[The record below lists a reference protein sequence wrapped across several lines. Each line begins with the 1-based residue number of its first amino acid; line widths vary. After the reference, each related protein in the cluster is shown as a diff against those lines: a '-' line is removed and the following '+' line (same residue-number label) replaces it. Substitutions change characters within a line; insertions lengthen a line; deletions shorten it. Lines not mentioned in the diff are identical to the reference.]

1 MSPFRASAPL
11 TDTWEHFRFS
21 VSDGIG
27 TVTLDRPGKLN
38 ALTFEAYADLR
49 DLLAELPHRG
59 DTRVLVIRGK
69 GRAFCSGGDVN
80 EIIGATLAMSPDE
93 LLAFTRM
100 SGEVIR
106 EMRDCPVPIIAAVH
120 GMAAGAGAVI
130 ALAADFRVCTPAARF
145 AFLFTKVGLS
155 GGDMGAAYL
164 LPRLVGLGH
173 ATRLLMLGDTVNAEE
188 AERIGLVSLLAGKDT
203 FDDEV
208 GALAGRLASG
218 PVQAYA
224 QTKALLTREQDMS
237 LSAAIE
243 LEAMTQALRRS
254 GPAAE
259 DLLPQDVRVAAV
271 LRELAQGVQVDPAQ
285 RKRAHPVTAEYVVQV
300 QARGGP
306 ARVLA
311 RFLVPAADRVDGVR
325 AGQGEGVGGV
335 RRQAHLLPRAS
346 GDGLAEPHPLRVG
359 RVLDQAEQRRLR
371 GDQAPPGLLL
381 GHPVQAPAQRG
392 PVLVEE
398 GFQLHLE
405 RFAGHVVRRPPAW
418 HRHHASIARPG

>member
-11 TDTWEHFRFS
+11 TGTWEHFRFS
-21 VSDGIG
+21 VSEGIG

-49 DLLAELPHRG
+49 DLLAELPYRG
-59 DTRVLVIRGK
+59 EVRVLVIRGS

-173 ATRLLMLGDTVNAEE
+173 ATRLLMLGDTVDAHE
-188 AERIGLVSLLAGKDT
+188 AERIGLVSFLAEKDT

-208 GALAGRLASG
+208 IALARRLASG
-218 PVQAYA
+218 PVQAFA

-243 LEAMTQALRRS
+243 LEAMTQALLMK
-254 GPAAE
+254 GEDYAE
-259 DLLPQDVRVAAV
+259 F
-271 LRELAQGVQVDPAQ
+271 
-285 RKRAHPVTAEYVVQV
+285 HTA
-300 QARGGP
+300 
-306 ARVLA
+306 
-311 RFLVPAADRVDGVR
+311 FN
-325 AGQGEGVGGV
+325 EG
-335 RRQAHLLPRAS
+335 
-346 GDGLAEPHPLRVG
+346 
-359 RVLDQAEQRRLR
+359 
-371 GDQAPPGLLL
+371 
-381 GHPVQAPAQRG
+381 
-392 PVLVEE
+392 
-398 GFQLHLE
+398 
-405 RFAGHVVRRPPAW
+405 RPPQW
-418 HRHHASIARPG
+418 TGR

>member
-208 GALAGRLASG
+208 SALAGRLASG

-243 LEAMTQALRRS
+243 LEAMTQALLMK
-254 GPAAE
+254 GEDYAEFHAA
-259 DLLPQDVRVAAV
+259 
-271 LRELAQGVQVDPAQ
+271 
-285 RKRAHPVTAEYVVQV
+285 
-300 QARGGP
+300 
-306 ARVLA
+306 
-311 RFLVPAADRVDGVR
+311 FN
-325 AGQGEGVGGV
+325 AG
-335 RRQAHLLPRAS
+335 
-346 GDGLAEPHPLRVG
+346 
-359 RVLDQAEQRRLR
+359 
-371 GDQAPPGLLL
+371 
-381 GHPVQAPAQRG
+381 
-392 PVLVEE
+392 
-398 GFQLHLE
+398 
-405 RFAGHVVRRPPAW
+405 RPPQW
-418 HRHHASIARPG
+418 TGR

>member
-1 MSPFRASAPL
+1 MSPFRASVPL
-11 TDTWEHFRFS
+11 TGTWEHFQFS

-59 DTRVLVIRGK
+59 DTRVLVIRGN

-106 EMRDCPVPIIAAVH
+106 EMRECPVPVIAAVH

-208 GALAGRLASG
+208 SALAGRLASG

-243 LEAMTQALRRS
+243 LEAMTQALLMK
-254 GPAAE
+254 GEDYAEFHAA
-259 DLLPQDVRVAAV
+259 
-271 LRELAQGVQVDPAQ
+271 
-285 RKRAHPVTAEYVVQV
+285 
-300 QARGGP
+300 
-306 ARVLA
+306 
-311 RFLVPAADRVDGVR
+311 FN
-325 AGQGEGVGGV
+325 AG
-335 RRQAHLLPRAS
+335 
-346 GDGLAEPHPLRVG
+346 
-359 RVLDQAEQRRLR
+359 
-371 GDQAPPGLLL
+371 
-381 GHPVQAPAQRG
+381 
-392 PVLVEE
+392 
-398 GFQLHLE
+398 
-405 RFAGHVVRRPPAW
+405 RPPQW
-418 HRHHASIARPG
+418 TGR

>member
-59 DTRVLVIRGK
+59 DTRVLVIRGN

-106 EMRDCPVPIIAAVH
+106 EMRDCPVPVIAAVH

-173 ATRLLMLGDTVNAEE
+173 ATRLLMLGDTVDAEE
-188 AERIGLVSLLAGKDT
+188 AERIGLVSLLVGKDT

-208 GALAGRLASG
+208 SALAGRLASG
-218 PVQAYA
+218 PVQAFA

-243 LEAMTQALRRS
+243 LEAMTQALLMK
-254 GPAAE
+254 GEDYAEFHAA
-259 DLLPQDVRVAAV
+259 
-271 LRELAQGVQVDPAQ
+271 
-285 RKRAHPVTAEYVVQV
+285 
-300 QARGGP
+300 
-306 ARVLA
+306 
-311 RFLVPAADRVDGVR
+311 FN
-325 AGQGEGVGGV
+325 AG
-335 RRQAHLLPRAS
+335 
-346 GDGLAEPHPLRVG
+346 
-359 RVLDQAEQRRLR
+359 
-371 GDQAPPGLLL
+371 
-381 GHPVQAPAQRG
+381 
-392 PVLVEE
+392 
-398 GFQLHLE
+398 
-405 RFAGHVVRRPPAW
+405 RPPQW
-418 HRHHASIARPG
+418 TGR

>member
-1 MSPFRASAPL
+1 MSPFRASVPL
-11 TDTWEHFRFS
+11 TDKWEHFHFS
-21 VSDGIG
+21 VTEGVG
-27 TVTLDRPGKLN
+27 TVTLDRPDKLN

-59 DTRVLVIRGK
+59 DTRVLVIRGT

-80 EIIGATLAMSPDE
+80 EIIGATLSMSPDE

-164 LPRLVGLGH
+164 LPRLIGLGH

-188 AERIGLVSLLAGKDT
+188 AARIGLISSLVEKDA
-203 FDDEV
+203 FDEEV
-208 GALAGRLASG
+208 NALARRLASG
-218 PVQAYA
+218 PVQAYG

-243 LEAMTQALRRS
+243 LEAVTQALLMK
-254 GPAAE
+254 GEDYAEFHAA
-259 DLLPQDVRVAAV
+259 
-271 LRELAQGVQVDPAQ
+271 
-285 RKRAHPVTAEYVVQV
+285 
-300 QARGGP
+300 
-306 ARVLA
+306 
-311 RFLVPAADRVDGVR
+311 FN
-325 AGQGEGVGGV
+325 AG
-335 RRQAHLLPRAS
+335 
-346 GDGLAEPHPLRVG
+346 
-359 RVLDQAEQRRLR
+359 
-371 GDQAPPGLLL
+371 
-381 GHPVQAPAQRG
+381 
-392 PVLVEE
+392 
-398 GFQLHLE
+398 
-405 RFAGHVVRRPPAW
+405 RPPQW
-418 HRHHASIARPG
+418 TGR

>member
-59 DTRVLVIRGK
+59 DTRVLVIRGN

-243 LEAMTQALRRS
+243 LEAVTQALLMK
-254 GPAAE
+254 GEDYAEFHAA
-259 DLLPQDVRVAAV
+259 
-271 LRELAQGVQVDPAQ
+271 
-285 RKRAHPVTAEYVVQV
+285 
-300 QARGGP
+300 
-306 ARVLA
+306 
-311 RFLVPAADRVDGVR
+311 FN
-325 AGQGEGVGGV
+325 AG
-335 RRQAHLLPRAS
+335 
-346 GDGLAEPHPLRVG
+346 
-359 RVLDQAEQRRLR
+359 
-371 GDQAPPGLLL
+371 
-381 GHPVQAPAQRG
+381 
-392 PVLVEE
+392 
-398 GFQLHLE
+398 
-405 RFAGHVVRRPPAW
+405 RPPQW
-418 HRHHASIARPG
+418 TGR

>member
-11 TDTWEHFRFS
+11 TDTWQHFQFS

-59 DTRVLVIRGK
+59 DTRVLVIRGN

-106 EMRDCPVPIIAAVH
+106 EMRDCPVPVIAAVH

-130 ALAADFRVCTPAARF
+130 ALAADFRVCTPATRF

-173 ATRLLMLGDTVNAEE
+173 ATRLLMLGDTVDAEE
-188 AERIGLVSLLAGKDT
+188 AERIGLVSFLADKDT
-203 FDDEV
+203 FEDEV
-208 GALAGRLASG
+208 NGLARRLASG

-243 LEAMTQALRRS
+243 LEAMTQALLMK
-254 GPAAE
+254 GEDYAEFHAAFNAG
-259 DLLPQDVRVAAV
+259 R
-271 LRELAQGVQVDPAQ
+271 PAQ
-285 RKRAHPVTAEYVVQV
+285 WT
-300 QARGGP
+300 
-306 ARVLA
+306 
-311 RFLVPAADRVDGVR
+311 
-325 AGQGEGVGGV
+325 
-335 RRQAHLLPRAS
+335 
-346 GDGLAEPHPLRVG
+346 G
-359 RVLDQAEQRRLR
+359 R
-371 GDQAPPGLLL
+371 
-381 GHPVQAPAQRG
+381 
-392 PVLVEE
+392 
-398 GFQLHLE
+398 
-405 RFAGHVVRRPPAW
+405 
-418 HRHHASIARPG
+418 

>member
-11 TDTWEHFRFS
+11 TDRWEHFRFS

-59 DTRVLVIRGK
+59 DTRVLVIRGN

-106 EMRDCPVPIIAAVH
+106 EMRECPVPVIAAVH

-224 QTKALLTREQDMS
+224 QTKVLLTREQDMS

-243 LEAMTQALRRS
+243 LEAMTQALLMK
-254 GPAAE
+254 GEDYAEFHAA
-259 DLLPQDVRVAAV
+259 
-271 LRELAQGVQVDPAQ
+271 
-285 RKRAHPVTAEYVVQV
+285 
-300 QARGGP
+300 
-306 ARVLA
+306 
-311 RFLVPAADRVDGVR
+311 FN
-325 AGQGEGVGGV
+325 AG
-335 RRQAHLLPRAS
+335 
-346 GDGLAEPHPLRVG
+346 
-359 RVLDQAEQRRLR
+359 
-371 GDQAPPGLLL
+371 
-381 GHPVQAPAQRG
+381 
-392 PVLVEE
+392 
-398 GFQLHLE
+398 
-405 RFAGHVVRRPPAW
+405 RPPQW
-418 HRHHASIARPG
+418 TGR

>member
-11 TDTWEHFRFS
+11 TDRWEHFRFS

-59 DTRVLVIRGK
+59 DTRVLVIRGN

-106 EMRDCPVPIIAAVH
+106 EMRDCPVPVIAAVH

-218 PVQAYA
+218 PVQAFA

-243 LEAMTQALRRS
+243 LEAMTQALLMK
-254 GPAAE
+254 GEDYAEFHAA
-259 DLLPQDVRVAAV
+259 
-271 LRELAQGVQVDPAQ
+271 
-285 RKRAHPVTAEYVVQV
+285 
-300 QARGGP
+300 
-306 ARVLA
+306 
-311 RFLVPAADRVDGVR
+311 FN
-325 AGQGEGVGGV
+325 AG
-335 RRQAHLLPRAS
+335 
-346 GDGLAEPHPLRVG
+346 
-359 RVLDQAEQRRLR
+359 
-371 GDQAPPGLLL
+371 
-381 GHPVQAPAQRG
+381 
-392 PVLVEE
+392 
-398 GFQLHLE
+398 
-405 RFAGHVVRRPPAW
+405 RPPQW
-418 HRHHASIARPG
+418 TGR

>member
-11 TDTWEHFRFS
+11 TDRWEHFRFS

-106 EMRDCPVPIIAAVH
+106 EMRDCPVPVIAAVH

-173 ATRLLMLGDTVNAEE
+173 ATRLLMLGDTVDAEE

-208 GALAGRLASG
+208 SALAGRLASG
-218 PVQAYA
+218 PVQAFA

-243 LEAMTQALRRS
+243 LEAMTQALLMK
-254 GPAAE
+254 GEDYAEFHAA
-259 DLLPQDVRVAAV
+259 
-271 LRELAQGVQVDPAQ
+271 
-285 RKRAHPVTAEYVVQV
+285 
-300 QARGGP
+300 
-306 ARVLA
+306 
-311 RFLVPAADRVDGVR
+311 FN
-325 AGQGEGVGGV
+325 AG
-335 RRQAHLLPRAS
+335 
-346 GDGLAEPHPLRVG
+346 
-359 RVLDQAEQRRLR
+359 
-371 GDQAPPGLLL
+371 
-381 GHPVQAPAQRG
+381 
-392 PVLVEE
+392 
-398 GFQLHLE
+398 
-405 RFAGHVVRRPPAW
+405 RPPQW
-418 HRHHASIARPG
+418 TGR